1 MSKKEIT
8 FNKISF
14 FDLNY
19 NQVID
24 KLKYGGLLV
33 IPSGPGLSTLEKDK
47 QYSNALENSDIAIFD
62 SSYFCLL
69 LKILKFINVK
79 KFSGYLFLKKLLND
93 QTQKKK
99 SFYLIDSSASEKSF
113 NKKYLQS
120 IGILKSKHYIAPFYN
135 KKSINDNK
143 LLLTLKKYKPKFI
156 IINIGSGIQE
166 PLGLYLKK
174 KLNYNPIIICSGA
187 AISFLTKSQANINDF
202 WDKFY
207 LGWFLRILNNP
218 LVFIPRYFN
227 SFNLFFLV
235 LKSKIKIK
243 NI

>member
-8 FNKISF
+8 FYKISF

-47 QYSNALENSDIAIFD
+47 QYSNALENSDVAIFD

-69 LKILKFINVK
+69 LKILKLINVK
-79 KFSGYLFLKKLLND
+79 KLSGY
-93 QTQKKK
+93 
-99 SFYLIDSSASEKSF
+99 
-113 NKKYLQS
+113 
-120 IGILKSKHYIAPFYN
+120 
-135 KKSINDNK
+135 
-143 LLLTLKKYKPKFI
+143 
-156 IINIGSGIQE
+156 
-166 PLGLYLKK
+166 
-174 KLNYNPIIICSGA
+174 
-187 AISFLTKSQANINDF
+187 
-202 WDKFY
+202 
-207 LGWFLRILNNP
+207 
-218 LVFIPRYFN
+218 
-227 SFNLFFLV
+227 LFFLV